1 MISLYCVLL
10 LMRSLKALSF
20 LGELADE
27 HQDFGELLMTDFRGS
42 SPRAFIWR
50 LTTAVALVGIVAIAV
65 NGCNA
70 PPAYQPFGGYPGGRK
85 YYAGGV
91 SGSGDDS
98 GSVAE
103 GKAMFRQN
111 SGKLNHPQRTSDL
124 AKGELDVD
132 LTQAAIVVTISG
144 ITTSDTNNDV
154 RNGVANMGGKS
165 TFDRVLYGKLPADPR
180 YKDHPYL
187 IFAKAVTNK
196 KDVRFTAAEN
206 QFFPAFAVGEYS
218 AAAYDKL
225 TNAGSVS
232 YPVNFSASSGGT
244 FTATF
249 TVSRTTTS
257 APNGCDKF
265 DKLTP
270 KVSDQSRYYGIK
282 IDVSGVPNNFVN
294 EFPVSNMIFLAE
306 FQGGGR
312 ISEVASCSPF
322 YDTKS
327 NKSGVVAMSFEK

>member
-1 MISLYCVLL
+1 MISLYCVLP

-42 SPRAFIWR
+42 PPRGCICR
-50 LTTAVALVGIVAIAV
+50 LTTAAALVGVVAMAV

-70 PPAYQPFGGYPGGRK
+70 PSAYQPFGGYPGGGK
-85 YYAGGV
+85 YNASGV

-103 GKAMFRQN
+103 GKAAFRQN
-111 SGKLNHPQRTSDL
+111 SGNLNHPDRKSDL
-124 AKGELDVD
+124 AGGGLDVD
-132 LTQAAIVVTISG
+132 LTQAAVVVRISN
-144 ITTSDTNNDV
+144 ITTSDSNDKV
-154 RNGVANMGGKS
+154 RNAVANMGGKS

-244 FTATF
+244 FLATF

-257 APNGCDKF
+257 APNGCARF

-312 ISEVASCSPF
+312 ISDVASCSPF
-322 YDTKS
+322 YDTK
-327 NKSGVVAMSFEK
+327 NNESGVVAMGFEK

>member
-1 MISLYCVLL
+1 
-10 LMRSLKALSF
+10 
-20 LGELADE
+20 
-27 HQDFGELLMTDFRGS
+27 MTDFRGS

-50 LTTAVALVGIVAIAV
+50 LTTAVALVGIVAMAV

-85 YYAGGV
+85 LNAGGV

-103 GKAMFRQN
+103 GKTRLNQN
-111 SGKLNHPQRTSDL
+111 SGKINHPKRTSVL
-124 AKGELDVD
+124 EKGELDVD
-132 LTQAAIVVTISG
+132 LTQAAIVVTLSNIK
-144 ITTSDTNNDV
+144 TSDSNDKV
-154 RNGVANMGGKS
+154 RNAVANMGSKS

-196 KDVRFTAAEN
+196 KSIRFTAAEN

-232 YPVNFSASSGGT
+232 YPVNFSASSGGPP

-257 APNGCDKF
+257 APNGCAEF

-312 ISEVASCSPF
+312 ISDVASCSPF
-322 YDTKS
+322 YDTD
-327 NKSGVVAMSFEK
+327 NNESGVVAMGFEK